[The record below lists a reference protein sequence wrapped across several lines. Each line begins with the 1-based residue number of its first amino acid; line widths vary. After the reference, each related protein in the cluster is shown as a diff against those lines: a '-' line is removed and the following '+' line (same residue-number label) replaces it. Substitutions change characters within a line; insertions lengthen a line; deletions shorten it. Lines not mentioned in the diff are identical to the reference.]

1 MIRRCPAPDSVTRPP
16 PSRTTRATLLRT
28 LAVALNTIV
37 TGAGP
42 QLNVMIPPAATALTT
57 AAEVQLAPVPAPTTW
72 SGWLVSTGR
81 ASAGT
86 VAWPLGLPACS
97 GGAAGGVL
105 CDGLALGLVDGGVAD
120 AELSAEGLPAV
131 HRVDGPGAAQ
141 PATRRTTAMATP
153 VVVRTARL

>member
-28 LAVALNTIV
+28 LAVAVSTIV

-57 AAEVQLAPVPAPTTW
+57 AAEVQLAPVPVPTTW
-72 SGWLVSTGR
+72 SGWPVSTGR

-105 CDGLALGLVDGGVAD
+105 GDGLALGPADGGPAD
-120 AELSAEGLPAV
+120 ASGDALPAV
-131 HRVDGPGAAQ
+131 HRVDGAGAAQ
-141 PATRRTTAMATP
+141 PATRSATAMATP
-153 VVVRTARL
+153 GVVRTGRL